1 MVTVDTDDEMRIT
14 PNLLL
19 DELEPV
25 APRIVVPPKRLK
37 LLSKRYARTNLEEE
51 RPPHGRGSS
60 GFAAEQM
67 TIDSEYEQ
75 SVDHSGSPPLPDSPT
90 LKVTADEMHRT
101 CIVIREAS
109 IATSSPPEESICL
122 LDKRQENMRLLEV
135 ATTLTEEQLNEFD
148 MRYGSPHHNRSQSV
162 RPRSRPNY
170 LSLPQARTRVASM
183 PNTGAEETYYRLRHF
198 SITCKGV
205 VNRGDSLRARRTKSG
220 NSISSQGSD
229 STGQQTSSRQSS
241 CVSCPTLAPHKVLML
256 GSADVG
262 KTSLISQFMTS
273 EFLHAYDNSID
284 EEAIDKSVSVLLDG
298 EETELV
304 FVDHPYSE
312 MSPTTCLETYKSTP
326 AAFCVVYSTA
336 DKASFKTAEKALQQL
351 WKNDTVRSKAV
362 ILVANKADLVRSRVV
377 SNQEGKR
384 LATSYDCKY
393 IETSVGFNHNVDELL
408 VGIVSQVRLKQDLTN
423 QEDNEENNEQRKQ
436 TSAPKVWVKARNTR
450 TSASLKVKGLLSK
463 VWASHSK
470 SKSCENLHVL

>member
-1 MVTVDTDDEMRIT
+1 M
-14 PNLLL
+14 
-19 DELEPV
+19 
-25 APRIVVPPKRLK
+25 K
-37 LLSKRYARTNLEEE
+37 
-51 RPPHGRGSS
+51 
-60 GFAAEQM
+60 
-67 TIDSEYEQ
+67 
-75 SVDHSGSPPLPDSPT
+75 
-90 LKVTADEMHRT
+90 
-101 CIVIREAS
+101 
-109 IATSSPPEESICL
+109 TSLFC
-122 LDKRQENMRLLEV
+122 
-135 ATTLTEEQLNEFD
+135 
-148 MRYGSPHHNRSQSV
+148 
-162 RPRSRPNY
+162 
-170 LSLPQARTRVASM
+170 
-183 PNTGAEETYYRLRHF
+183 
-198 SITCKGV
+198 
-205 VNRGDSLRARRTKSG
+205 
-220 NSISSQGSD
+220 
-229 STGQQTSSRQSS
+229 TGQQTSSRQSS

-256 GSADVG
+256 GSSDVG

-284 EEAIDKSVSVLLDG
+284 EEAIDKSISVLLDG

-351 WKNDTVRSKAV
+351 WKTETVRSKAV

-377 SNQEGKR
+377 SSQEGKR

-423 QEDNEENNEQRKQ
+423 QEDNEDNNERKQ
-436 TSAPKVWVKARNTR
+436 TTAPRVWVKTRNTR